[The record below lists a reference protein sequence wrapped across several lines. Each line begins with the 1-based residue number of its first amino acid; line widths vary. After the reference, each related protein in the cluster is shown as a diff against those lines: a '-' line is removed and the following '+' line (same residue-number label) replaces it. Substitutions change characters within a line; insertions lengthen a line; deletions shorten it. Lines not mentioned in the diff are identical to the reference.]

1 MAKVMRGNSHY
12 KSGLFDAI
20 IRSDRFIRISYIW
33 QFDVRL
39 RADSKIIRHKL
50 TYTQSANGFPV
61 CSAA

>member
-1 MAKVMRGNSHY
+1 MRGNLNY

-20 IRSDRFIRISYIW
+20 IKSDRSSVMSYIW

-39 RADSKIIRHKL
+39 IADSKIIRHKL

>member
-1 MAKVMRGNSHY
+1 MRGNSHY

-20 IRSDRFIRISYIW
+20 IKSDRSIKTSYIW
-33 QFDVRL
+33 LFDVYL
-39 RADSKIIRHKL
+39 IADTKIIRHKL